1 MDGRTTTAVEGTSLF
16 ECAEALDVRVP
27 TSCVKQGK
35 CRECLVEVD
44 EGAELL
50 SDPAPQEAHLEGR
63 FRLSCRARL
72 AGPGGSVRCHTLRR
86 GALRIE
92 TETRGLVRGGV
103 LDPAVGR
110 SDGRVTLDGRPI
122 VEGDGPIH
130 GVAVDVGTTT
140 VALRLYDLDTGALV
154 ATQSFENPQR
164 FGGSDIM
171 ARIRYD
177 GDHAGRLL
185 QRTLL
190 G

>member
-1 MDGRTTTAVEGTSLF
+1 MTSGSAFLVTIDGRTTTAVEGTSLF

-72 AGPGGSVRCHTLRR
+72 SGSGGSVRFHTLRR

-103 LDPAVGR
+103 LDLHQLVD
-110 SDGRVTLDGRPI
+110 DGLPI
-122 VEGDGPIH
+122 EVRGESGE
-130 GVAVDVGTTT
+130 
-140 VALRLYDLDTGALV
+140 L
-154 ATQSFENPQR
+154 
-164 FGGSDIM
+164 
-171 ARIRYD
+171 
-177 GDHAGRLL
+177 
-185 QRTLL
+185 
-190 G
+190 